1 MTEKQDRFSHAMEQ
15 CRQAYGDIP
24 TPPELEGAVEDAIQA
39 GCRPRLPRRGLKRAA
54 AAAAGLCA
62 CFVVLTSPAVAA
74 AVDDV
79 PVLGQLCRIL
89 TGQAYES
96 REETS
101 YVQVQL
107 PQIEN
112 TGDSSLEQRV
122 NLEISAVLSRE
133 VDESKERAREYY
145 QAYLDTGG
153 DPDTFQPI
161 QIQVDYQVKSVT
173 DQWASFVVT
182 KTESLASAYFRQ
194 YFYNLDL
201 ETGQSLTLRD
211 VLGPNWAAQGAAAVE
226 EQLSQWDQEQKA
238 LLFDDVDLE
247 ALLEEK
253 EDFYLQED
261 GTVVVVFDKY
271 EIAAG
276 AAGVLEFPIGKLPQ
290 A

>member
-15 CRQAYGDIP
+15 CRQAYRDIP

-54 AAAAGLCA
+54 AAAAGLC
-62 CFVVLTSPAVAA
+62 
-74 AVDDV
+74 
-79 PVLGQLCRIL
+79 
-89 TGQAYES
+89 
-96 REETS
+96 
-101 YVQVQL
+101 
-107 PQIEN
+107 
-112 TGDSSLEQRV
+112 
-122 NLEISAVLSRE
+122 
-133 VDESKERAREYY
+133 
-145 QAYLDTGG
+145 
-153 DPDTFQPI
+153 
-161 QIQVDYQVKSVT
+161 
-173 DQWASFVVT
+173 ASFVVT

-211 VLGPNWAAQGAAAVE
+211 VLGPNWAAQGEAAVE
-226 EQLSQWDQEQKA
+226 EQLEQWDEEQRA
-238 LLFDDVDLE
+238 LLFDRVDLE
-247 ALLEEK
+247 ELLEEK

>member
-1 MTEKQDRFSHAMEQ
+1 MTQQQDRFARAMEH
-15 CRQAYGDIP
+15 CRREYRETPI
-24 TPPELEGAVEDAIQA
+24 PPELERGVEEAIQA

-62 CFVVLTSPAVAA
+62 CFVVLTSPAVAT
-74 AVDDV
+74 AVEGV

-107 PQIEN
+107 PRMED

-122 NLEISAVLSRE
+122 NLEISGVLNRE
-133 VDESKERAREYY
+133 VETSKERARAYY

-153 DPDTFQPI
+153 DPEAFQPV

-173 DQWASFVVT
+173 GQWASFVVT
-182 KTESLASAYFRQ
+182 KTESLASAYFQQ

-201 ETGQSLTLRD
+201 ETGQELTLRD
-211 VLGPNWAAQGAAAVE
+211 VLGPGWAAQGAAAVE
-226 EQLSQWDQEQKA
+226 EQLEQWDEAQRA
-238 LLFDDVDLE
+238 LLFDHVDLE

-253 EDFYLQED
+253 EDFYLRED
-261 GTVVVVFDKY
+261 GTVVVVFSKY

-276 AAGVLEFPIGKLPQ
+276 AAGVLEFPVGRMPQ